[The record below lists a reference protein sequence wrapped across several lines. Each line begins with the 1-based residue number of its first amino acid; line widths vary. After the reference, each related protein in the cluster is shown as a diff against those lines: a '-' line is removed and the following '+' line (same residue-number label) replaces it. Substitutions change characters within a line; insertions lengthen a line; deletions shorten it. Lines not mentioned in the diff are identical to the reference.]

1 MNDNEIMIYNEMLE
15 GKVEASRISKDVID
29 AVATAAVSIVFDEY
43 RDFPKGNEILSV
55 MLETWKLAASKLEEL
70 L

>member
-1 MNDNEIMIYNEMLE
+1 MNDEKLLIYNEMLE

-29 AVATAAVSIVFDEY
+29 AVATAAVSLVFNEY
-43 RDFPKGNEILSV
+43 RDFPKGDQILSV
-55 MLETWKLAASKLEEL
+55 MLETWKVAASKLEEL

>member
-1 MNDNEIMIYNEMLE
+1 MNDEKLLVYNKMLDGKMEPSEIT
-15 GKVEASRISKDVID
+15 KDVID
-29 AVATAAVSIVFDEY
+29 AVATEAVKLVYEEY
-43 RDFPKGNEILSV
+43 RDFIKGDQILSV